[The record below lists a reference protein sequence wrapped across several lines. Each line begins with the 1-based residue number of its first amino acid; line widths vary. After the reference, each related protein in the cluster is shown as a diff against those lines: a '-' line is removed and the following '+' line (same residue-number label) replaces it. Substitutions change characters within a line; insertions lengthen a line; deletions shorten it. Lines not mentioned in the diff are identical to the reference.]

1 MTEQQAWRSVLVL
14 VGAAALLLV
23 IPRPGPVSPAPP
35 SPAPSPAPAPPPEP
49 SLEPVLERLERWL
62 TPQGDRIRSALIP
75 YDQAIQAAA
84 SIWGLDTDLIGAV
97 IWQESKGDS
106 LAARFEPRINDTS
119 YGLMQILLGTARSL
133 GFAGT
138 VPELLE
144 PSTNIMLGA
153 QYLRSRFDQYG
164 DLRLSVASYNSGSP
178 IPTNG
183 LLVNE
188 SYVTAVL
195 KHLAALKGELVSVA

>member
-1 MTEQQAWRSVLVL
+1 VTEQQAWRSVLVL
-14 VGAAALLLV
+14 LGATALLLV
-23 IPRPGPVSPAPP
+23 IPRPSPVSSGPP
-35 SPAPSPAPAPPPEP
+35 SPAPSPEP
-49 SLEPVLERLERWL
+49 SLEPLAERLERLL
-62 TPQGDRIRSALIP
+62 TPEGDRIRSALAP
-75 YDQAIQAAA
+75 YDGAILAAA
-84 SIWGLDTDLIGAV
+84 STWGLDPDLIGAV
-97 IWQESKGDS
+97 IWQESRGDR

-133 GFAGT
+133 GFAGS

-153 QYLRSRFDQYG
+153 QYLRSRFDLYG
-164 DLRLSVASYNSGSP
+164 DLRLSLASYNSGSP

-188 SYVTAVL
+188 NYVKVVL
-195 KHLAALKGELVSVA
+195 GHLAALKGELVPVA

>member
-1 MTEQQAWRSVLVL
+1 VTERQAWRSVLVL

-23 IPRPGPVSPAPP
+23 IPRPGPVSPAAA
-35 SPAPSPAPAPPPEP
+35 SPAPPPEP
-49 SLEPVLERLERWL
+49 SPEPLAERLDRWL
-62 TPQGDRIRSALIP
+62 APKGERIRSALIP
-75 YDQAIQAAA
+75 YGQAIQAAA
-84 SIWGLDTDLIGAV
+84 SIWGLDPDLIGAI
-97 IWQESKGDS
+97 IWQESKGDP

-119 YGLMQILLGTARSL
+119 YGLMQLLLGTARSL
-133 GFAGT
+133 GFAGS

-153 QYLRSRFDQYG
+153 QYLRSRFDLYG
-164 DLRLSVASYNSGSP
+164 DLRLSLASYNSGSP

-188 SYVTAVL
+188 NYVKVVL
-195 KHLAALKGELVSVA
+195 GHLAALKGELVPVA